1 MSLRKIG
8 KWNDIPDYLLPEMP
22 EQGTTIV
29 FKLYNTTFKDIDGKE
44 HFVRSLSLPATST
57 VYDPKTKKTIPIGII
72 TDTDDKGEHPTFHK
86 FYLEPYKTAGTH
98 NIVIGSSEITD
109 SEYVYLM
116 LASMRANNENASANS
131 TPLYELYDAKENFV
145 KKSKEISEKAAAY
158 AHVGG
163 LKDSDLS
170 DVAILFGIEDTSDL
184 EMVRAQIV
192 MFADGDPKEYMKR
205 IGDEDKEILAT
216 IKLALKEGLVY
227 RRDAEL
233 RLKSPDVKI
242 VDLSSANDALIPQ
255 EYARF
260 IKGHAQGDKMLAL
273 LKEQVK
279 GEGRKGGRPKKAE

>member
-8 KWNDIPDYLLPEMP
+8 KWNNIPEYLLPEMP
-22 EQGTTIV
+22 EAGTTVI

-44 HFVRSLSLPATST
+44 HFVRSLSLPSTSV
-57 VYDPKTKKTIPIGII
+57 VYDDKTKKTIPIGII
-72 TDTDDKGEHPTFHK
+72 TDTDDRGEHPVFHK
-86 FYLEPYKTAGTH
+86 FFLEPYKTAGTH
-98 NIVIGSSEITD
+98 SILIGSSELAD
-109 SEYVYLM
+109 QEYVYLM
-116 LASMRANNENASANS
+116 LASFRAKNENAAANS
-131 TPLYELYDAKENFV
+131 TPLFELYDAKENFV

-163 LKDSDLS
+163 LKDSDLA
-170 DVAILFGIEDTSDL
+170 DIAILFGIEDTSDL

-233 RLKSPDVKI
+233 RMKSPDVKI
-242 VDLSSANDALIPQ
+242 VDLSSENDALIPQ

-279 GEGRKGGRPKKAE
+279 GEGRKGGRPKKGE